1 MLLLAFHSAFL
12 RLETPVLV
20 PHGKWEERNVDVMVG
35 KGQESW
41 IWVGLHVA
49 ARENFLKNIT
59 LFAYELIP
67 PQPTALR
74 PIC

>member
-1 MLLLAFHSAFL
+1 MLLLAFHSVFL
-12 RLETPVLV
+12 RMETPVLV
-20 PHGKWEERNVDVMVG
+20 THGKWEDTNMDVMVE

-59 LFAYELIP
+59 LFPYQLIP
-67 PQPTALR
+67 PRPTELR